1 MRNLAKIRP
10 FDAAKAKWPLFAV
23 VLGSSGAG
31 KSFLGGTLPGRTLV
45 IHFLSESHAP
55 SSVAAG
61 ANTIGVKNIITP
73 YMVDLPDMTADEA
86 IEELVAQ
93 LQSPELPNQFDNIV
107 MDGLPGLEELVMR
120 SEAAKQAGISKTGRV
135 DGFAKD
141 RYVSEKL
148 TEVVRLLTILRTKGV
163 NVVVTSLAR
172 VSESETGDATVT
184 PRLRGFGTLENLLPA
199 FATILLTVRNNIDGT
214 HFLDFNARFFRQKTD
229 LTGKVTAVASFSTRI
244 EGLSIDQTPPTVSS
258 DLRKILSLQNKE
270 VKFSRD
276 AEIAEA
282 VEG

>member
-1 MRNLAKIRP
+1 MRSLASIKP
-10 FDAAKAKWPLFAV
+10 FDASKSKQPLFAV

-31 KSFLGGTLPGRTLV
+31 KSFLGGTLPGKTLV

-61 ANTIGVKNIITP
+61 ANTVGVKNTITP
-73 YMVDLPDMTADEA
+73 YMVDLPEMTPDEA
-86 IEELVAQ
+86 VEELVAQ
-93 LQSPELPNQFDNIV
+93 LQSPDLPKQFDNIV

-120 SEAAKQAGISKTGRV
+120 SEAAKQAGISKAGKA
-135 DGFAKD
+135 DNFAKD

-172 VSESETGDATVT
+172 VSDSETGDATVT

-214 HFLDFNARFFRQKTD
+214 HYLELGAKFFRQKTD
-229 LTGKVTAVASFSTRI
+229 LTGRVTAVASFSTRI
-244 EGLSIDQTPPTVSS
+244 EGLSVDQTPPKISS
-258 DLRKILSLQNKE
+258 DLRKVLALQNRE

-276 AEIAEA
+276 AEIAEE